1 MLVFFGAENAFKM
14 WEALAVDREK
24 RGWNFDFF
32 RLFFAPSGWEFGM
45 GEAPG
50 CGNGGEMGKKWEF
63 PFNWGFGEAPGR
75 GNWGKIENF
84 TRVLDGEKPPL
95 EGKDKNGNF
104 QI

>member
-1 MLVFFGAENAFKM
+1 M
-14 WEALAVDREK
+14 
-24 RGWNFDFF
+24 
-32 RLFFAPSGWEFGM
+32 GWEKLRVAEMGGKWEKKWEFPFNFGVGRSPPWKRQGEKWEFPFNLGF

-50 CGNGGEMGKKWEF
+50 CGN
-63 PFNWGFGEAPGR
+63 R
-75 GNWGKIENF
+75 GKIGNF